1 MKPIIPPK
9 YDIGFIIHNCTDQ
22 LLNVLEPWCND
33 VYIDIIPDQYIWNE
47 QPNTKF
53 DLLMRIHDIQI
64 PKINDILVT
73 IDGSKFTN
81 EDFYVIQELATII
94 QQTNECGEFEL
105 VNLNVQINKLTTY
118 EHNLI
123 KVRK

>member
-1 MKPIIPPK
+1 M
-9 YDIGFIIHNCTDQ
+9 T
-22 LLNVLEPWCND
+22 
-33 VYIDIIPDQYIWNE
+33 
-47 QPNTKF
+47 
-53 DLLMRIHDIQI
+53 RIHDIQI
-64 PKINDILVT
+64 TKTNDILVT
-73 IDGSKFTN
+73 IDGSRFTN

-105 VNLNVQINKLTTY
+105 ANLNVRINKLTTY